1 MLQCSGNIIL
11 SKIRE
16 GKMVKYLKEF
26 KFENFM
32 VFLLIT
38 IDIALAVLSSVFLAN
53 VLNSL
58 IAREMNQFFLWL
70 AIDIVLWVDDSF
82 VQGVRDVWK
91 EIAIQKQLNA
101 VRRDIIEPLTEI
113 SYSDFEKNSK
123 EDYNSWLNN
132 GTKLLYDNGFHQIYF
147 VYTGIV
153 AMLFSG
159 IAIIFFHWVLLLTTL
174 LVGAILFY
182 FPKVFKKSVE
192 RDTEQV
198 SDVANDALATSTDY
212 LRGYEVLYHNK
223 QLGLMQERTMGKFN
237 QLATANVKLIFT
249 RAWMQYS
256 LLGASML
263 GQFLILAV
271 AGFLIMNGQIGI
283 GVVMSVGNLS
293 GTVTNYSKSVVNSL
307 ILLNA
312 TGKLLEK
319 YGKIADESKVTD
331 GEEVTDFES
340 KLELKNL
347 SVAFPDGQKIEYPEI
362 VIEKGKKYAIIG
374 DSGSGKSTLINLL
387 VGNKRDYEGEILLD
401 GKDYKGINR
410 KSLPHVMSVIMQF
423 PYLFRETV
431 EENLTLGRKI
441 SPDIFD
447 KSIRIAC
454 ADDFVFNKLDT
465 IYDKNLSGGQQE
477 RLSVARELMGTKP
490 ILVMDE
496 STASVDKKT
505 ALAVEKN
512 ILENPDLTVI
522 MITHHLYDETQNY
535 LDEVIHLGQGIA

>member
-1 MLQCSGNIIL
+1 MLKCSGNIIL

-58 IAREMNQFFLWL
+58 IAKEMNQFFLWL
-70 AIDIVLWVDDSF
+70 AIDIILWMVDSF
-82 VQGVRDVWK
+82 VQGARDVWK

-132 GTKLLYDNGFHQIYF
+132 DTKLLYDNGFHQIYF

-174 LVGAILFY
+174 LVGALLFY
-182 FPKVFKKSVE
+182 FPKMFKQSVE

-198 SDVANDALATSTDY
+198 SELANDALATSTDY

-249 RAWMQYS
+249 RACMQYS
-256 LLGASML
+256 LLGTSML

-293 GTVTNYSKSVVNSL
+293 GTVTNYSKSVANSL

-319 YGKIADESKVTD
+319 YGKITDESKVTD
-331 GEEVTDFES
+331 GEEVTAFES

-347 SVAFPDGQKIEYPEI
+347 AVAFPDGQKIEYPEI

-387 VGNKRDYEGEILLD
+387 VGNKQDYEGEILLD

-423 PYLFRETV
+423 PYLFKETV

-465 IYDKNLSGGQQE
+465 VYDKNLSGGQQE
-477 RLSVARELMGTKP
+477 RLSVARELMGSKP

-522 MITHHLYDETQNY
+522 MITHHLYDETQSY
-535 LDEVIHLGQGIA
+535 LDEVIHLGQEIA